1 VDRSP
6 VRTAS
11 AISKVVS
18 KAGSNMN
25 RSLGPTSRIRIPTSG
40 VVSRIKIPT
49 TKVVSLARSLDKA
62 AGSRTVG
69 RFAGTNSFVGLQ
81 IACVVVWIVV
91 NTRSV
96 IGLTPFDPFPFPLL
110 GMVLAL
116 EAVLLTSFVLIRQ
129 NRMSEIATR
138 RGHLDLQISLLAE
151 KEATKVIQLLQR
163 MSKQLGIEDAVTDKE
178 ARELSKDT
186 EVEDVAR
193 DLRENLEGRAEH

>member
-1 VDRSP
+1 LDTSNMRNSPTVTSDRKAHE
-6 VRTAS
+6 TN
-11 AISKVVS
+11 IEKVVHLEAEQE
-18 KAGSNMN
+18 KQVELAH
-25 RSLGPTSRIRIPTSG
+25 RISEAI
-40 VVSRIKIPT
+40 
-49 TKVVSLARSLDKA
+49 
-62 AGSRTVG
+62 G